1 MLKTITDSLLRPL
14 LICSA
19 LLMLSLASAAPLA
32 AQESR
37 RCRITVLEILADKSG
52 QGLDSELKA
61 LKKDLDKLNYTTYHL
76 SNSYQLNASFSQPS
90 SLTLLGENKLTLTAE
105 EVEDNGKIRLKVKLA
120 PRDSKEKSIE
130 MVTRVADGG
139 MFLLGGP
146 SHGDGVLILAVSV
159 KM

>member
-1 MLKTITDSLLRPL
+1 MLKTMPNGLLRPL
-14 LICSA
+14 LTIA
-19 LLMLSLASAAPLA
+19 VLLMLILAPAAPLT
-32 AQESR
+32 AQEPN

-52 QGLDSELKA
+52 QGLDNELKA
-61 LKKDLDKLNYTTYHL
+61 LKKDLDKLNYTTYRL
-76 SNSYQLNASFSQPS
+76 SNSYQLSTVFSQPS
-90 SLTLLGENKLTLTAE
+90 DLTLLGENKLTLTAE
-105 EVEDNGKIRLKVKLA
+105 GVEDNGKIRLKVKLS

-146 SHGDGVLILAVSV
+146 SQGDGVLILAVTV